1 MFKNKGG
8 IIYLVLLAITI
19 IVVIFLYFQYGG
31 DSEVNEQLSNKA
43 EITTFDAEKEKE
55 LKEKADIFFA
65 SVSSLPKQD
74 ISSEKVALGKK
85 LFFDKRLSKNE
96 TISCNSCHNM
106 NTYGVD
112 NIALSPGDTEE
123 FGNRN
128 SPTVFYAH
136 MHAMQFWDGRA
147 KDVEEQAGGPILNPV
162 EHNIPSEA
170 FLEERLR
177 GIEEYQTMFAAA
189 YPDSAEAITF
199 ATITN
204 AIGAFERQLNPVSR
218 FDEWLD
224 GDSEAMTAQEKEGL
238 TVFIN
243 NACITCHNGAALGG
257 NMLQKFGLN
266 GDYWEHTM
274 SEVIDNGVYD
284 LTKEERD
291 KFKFKTPGLRNVEKT
306 YPYFH
311 DGSVEKLEDAVRI
324 MGKLQVANELT
335 EEEVQSV
342 TAFLKALTAD
352 VDDEFKE

>member
-8 IIYLVLLAITI
+8 LVYLVFLAITI
-19 IVVIFLYFQYGG
+19 IIVAVLYFKYGG
-31 DSEVNEQLSNKA
+31 SEVDEQVKDTSA
-43 EITTFDAEKEKE
+43 ITSYDAEKEKE
-55 LKEKADIFFA
+55 LKEKADIFFQ
-65 SVSSLPKQD
+65 SVNSLPKQD
-74 ISSEKVALGKK
+74 ISSEKIALGKK

-106 NTYGVD
+106 SAYGVD
-112 NIALSPGDTEE
+112 NLALSPGDTEE

-136 MHAMQFWDGRA
+136 LHSLQFWDGRA

-170 FLEERLR
+170 FLEKRLR
-177 GIEEYQTMFAAA
+177 GIEEYQAMFKKV
-189 YPDSAEAITF
+189 YPDSTQPITF

-204 AIGAFERQLNPVSR
+204 AIGAFERQLQPSSR
-218 FDEWLD
+218 FDDWLD
-224 GDSEAMTAQEKEGL
+224 GDTEAMSVQEKEGL
-238 TVFIN
+238 LAFIDK
-243 NACITCHNGAALGG
+243 ACITCHNGPALGG
-257 NMLQKFGLN
+257 TMLQKFGLY
-266 GDYWEHTM
+266 GDYWKLTM
-274 SEVIDNGVYD
+274 SEIIDNGVFD
-284 LTKEERD
+284 LTQDEKDRYM
-291 KFKFKTPGLRNVEKT
+291 FKTPGLRNVEKT

-335 EEEVQSV
+335 EQEVQNI

-352 VDDEFKE
+352 VEDKYKQ